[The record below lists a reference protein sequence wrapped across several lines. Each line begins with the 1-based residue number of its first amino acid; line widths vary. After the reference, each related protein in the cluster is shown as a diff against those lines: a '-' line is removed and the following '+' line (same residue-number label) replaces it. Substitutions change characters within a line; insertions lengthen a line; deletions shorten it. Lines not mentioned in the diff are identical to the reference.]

1 MLHVLRLFGGN
12 GIGATQNS
20 NIVSPNVVYFIAS
33 GYFVKVGV
41 TSNAG
46 YFLLWTEICFICKLL
61 VILFRYLLLSKE
73 KKS

>member
-20 NIVSPNVVYFIAS
+20 NIVSPNVVYFNAG

-46 YFLLWTEICFICKLL
+46 YFCFGL
-61 VILFRYLLLSKE
+61 
-73 KKS
+73 KSASFANCW